1 MSTANG
7 LRASIVV
14 IGDEI
19 LGGFVQDANSGW
31 LAGRLQAHGVPLDRV
46 VTVPD
51 EVDAIDEA
59 LTGELAR
66 SRPRLV
72 VTSGGL
78 GSTPDDRTMQAVAH
92 LLGVGL
98 TVEPTIDARISAA
111 LERNAAYGTTASAEH
126 DRSVRRMALVPESS
140 YLLGDRG
147 FAPGVAVDVDGGSR
161 AGGATIVILPGIPD
175 EFRRI
180 ARDCVEPELLAGR
193 GRPQHV
199 IEITHP
205 YPESALNPVLE
216 QLEADYPDV
225 HVGSYPGRRCTVRLK
240 GPREQVEGAAARVR
254 EALAAVEAAP
264 GSDRLRATWQAHWP
278 ADEPA

>member
-1 MSTANG
+1 
-7 LRASIVV
+7 
-14 IGDEI
+14 
-19 LGGFVQDANSGW
+19 
-31 LAGRLQAHGVPLDRV
+31 
-46 VTVPD
+46 
-51 EVDAIDEA
+51 
-59 LTGELAR
+59 
-66 SRPRLV
+66 
-72 VTSGGL
+72 
-78 GSTPDDRTMQAVAH
+78 MQAVAH
-92 LLGVGL
+92 HLGVGL

-111 LERNAAYGTTASAEH
+111 LERNAASGTTASAEH
-126 DRSVRRMALVPESS
+126 DRSVRRMALVPQGA

-180 ARDCVEPELLAGR
+180 TRDCVEPELLVGR

-199 IEITHP
+199 VEIDHP

-240 GPREQVEGAAARVR
+240 GPREQVEGAATQVR